1 MAAGRE
7 WLWSKKFFLA
17 YAAQG
22 MLVLLAT
29 FILFILGS
37 LFLVP
42 SPAMVIASGSA
53 GTWLTVGY
61 LAYIAM
67 TLYLGVS
74 AFIYYM
80 LEGKV
85 PAASKKRYDLFATL
99 HFTLANVGIFVT
111 CMLLMYAGYV
121 GGAALLPASSG
132 GGGLT
137 PMQVHS
143 QLLGSYPAPIAVFVG
158 ITMLGVACG
167 FASYCTACRKR

>member
-17 YAAQG
+17 YAVQG

-37 LFLVP
+37 LFIVP
-42 SPAMVIASGSA
+42 APAMVIASGSA

-121 GGAALLPASSG
+121 GGAALLPTSSG

-137 PMQVHS
+137 
-143 QLLGSYPAPIAVFVG
+143 QLQAHVQILSYYPVPIAVFVG

-167 FASYCTACRKR
+167 FASYCIACRKR